1 MTSTPKSFLLKYGI
15 SSFMLVVIAIQFYS
29 VKTKNLNKWKG
40 GGFGMYSEIHYYYN
54 QIYIPDMSVDSLI
67 KDDSMKES
75 LGFLMLM
82 PNDINLKK
90 SAELILKTTKR
101 DSINIQIWRPLM
113 NSESGV
119 YTRVLENETY
129 LKHQD
134 L

>member
-1 MTSTPKSFLLKYGI
+1 M
-15 SSFMLVVIAIQFYS
+15 
-29 VKTKNLNKWKG
+29 NKWKG

>member
-1 MTSTPKSFLLKYGI
+1 MTRVSKSFLLKYGI
-15 SSFMLVVIAIQFYS
+15 SSFMVVIIAIQFYN
-29 VKTKNLNKWKG
+29 VNINKLNRWKG

-54 QIYIPDMSVDSLI
+54 QIHIPGMSVDSLI
-67 KDDSMKES
+67 KDNRMKES

-82 PNDINLKK
+82 PNNNNLKN
-90 SAELILKTTKR
+90 SADIILESTNR
-101 DSINIQIWRPLM
+101 DSVYIQVWRPLM
-113 NSESGV
+113 NSENGV